1 MLNSF
6 LIYLICGIVFILLFL
21 AERFENARNSRTLFD
36 ILSTGG
42 KLSLLFNK
50 LFFGIIVTGAATAFW
65 FISGGDMRL
74 LTNAIPLDG
83 RLLILILLSATAMIT
98 GFVAAKKLIANSL
111 ISADGPSTY
120 FTATYILFRTLF
132 LIGYEFF
139 FRGVLLFSII
149 FDAGEEIAIAI
160 NILLYALLHCFS
172 NRKELIG
179 TIPFGLLLC
188 IVTLFYQSIWP
199 AVIIHLCLAIVH
211 EIMLLSNNRSSI
223 KTVPL

>member
-6 LIYLICGIVFILLFL
+6 LTYFICSVVFILLFL
-21 AERFENARNSRTLFD
+21 AERFENARKSHTLFD

-50 LFFGIIVTGAATAFW
+50 LFFGIIITGSVAAYW
-65 FISGGDMRL
+65 FLSSGDLRL
-74 LTNAIPLDG
+74 LTNTIPLDG
-83 RLLILILLSATAMIT
+83 WFLILILLSAAAMIT
-98 GFVAAKKLIANSL
+98 GFVSAKKIISTCL
-111 ISADGPSTY
+111 ISAHAPSTY
-120 FTATYILFRTLF
+120 FTATYLLFRTLF

-139 FRGVLLFSII
+139 FRGVLLFKILI
-149 FDAGEEIAIAI
+149 DADEEIAIAF

-188 IVTLFYQSIWP
+188 SVTLFYQSIWP
-199 AVIIHLCLAIVH
+199 AVIIHLCLALVH
-211 EIMLLSNNRSSI
+211 EIMLLNNNRSSI